1 MMHEIDGAKLK
12 AKLKEKVLFA
22 SEVSQNM
29 GYNSN
34 FLTVCAS
41 RGTIADYGLKG
52 LERCTGITLD
62 DIKRDEPEEINVD
75 LDKPLRIGMDE
86 FLEQHRVIIDI
97 DYERLNREVF
107 GAVYG
112 AIKKASI
119 DGWLG

>member
-12 AKLKEKVLFA
+12 AKLNEYGFLA
-22 SEVSQNM
+22 SEVSRNM

-41 RGTIADYGLKG
+41 RGTIADSGLVA
-52 LERCTGITLD
+52 LSHATGITLD
-62 DIKRDEPEEINVD
+62 DIKRDEPVDVNVD

-86 FLEQHRVIIDI
+86 FLEQHKVIIDI

>member
-12 AKLKEKVLFA
+12 AKLIENGFYA
-22 SEVSQNM
+22 SEISRSM

-41 RGTIADYGLKG
+41 RGTIADYGMKA
-52 LERCTGITLD
+52 LERWTGITLE
-62 DIKRDEPEEINVD
+62 DIKRDEPVDVNVD

-86 FLEQHRVIIDI
+86 FLEQHKVIIDI